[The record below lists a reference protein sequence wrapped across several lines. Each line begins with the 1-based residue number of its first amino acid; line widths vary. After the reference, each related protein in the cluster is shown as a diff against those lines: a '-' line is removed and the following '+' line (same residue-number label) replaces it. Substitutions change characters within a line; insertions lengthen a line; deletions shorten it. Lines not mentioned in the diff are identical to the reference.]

1 MKEFKEWLPLIVVTI
16 FLSVCLVF
24 WFLGNPVPFVLGFS
38 LMVML
43 AGIGLESGREKDE
56 EL

>member
-1 MKEFKEWLPLIVVTI
+1 MKEFKESLPLIVVAI

-24 WFLGNPVPFVLGFS
+24 WFMGNPIPFVLGFT
-38 LMVML
+38 LMVLL
-43 AGIGLESGREKDE
+43 AGIGLERGRKKDE